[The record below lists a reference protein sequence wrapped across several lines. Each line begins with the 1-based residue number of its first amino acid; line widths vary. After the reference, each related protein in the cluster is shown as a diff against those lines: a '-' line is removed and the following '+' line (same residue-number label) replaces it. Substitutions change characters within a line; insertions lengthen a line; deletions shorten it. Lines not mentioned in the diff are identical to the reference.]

1 MMVRFFVQIEYDGT
15 NYHGFQKQPK
25 TKKTIQYEVEQAL
38 SKVANHKVVTICS
51 GRTDAGVHAVNQFI
65 HFDTKSKRKVNSW
78 IKGVNSYLPADISV
92 KNFYK
97 VDSNMHARFS
107 AISRSYLYV
116 IKNSDTPPALGSN
129 NCLWIRKQLNVEKM
143 HKAAQHLL
151 GEKDF
156 SAFRASGCQSNT
168 PVREIFEAKVSK
180 RGDLIFFYIR
190 GNAFMLNMV
199 RIITGTLIDV
209 GISRIN
215 ISQFKDIIKM
225 KKRTS
230 AGKTISANG
239 LYFLGPEYNELD
251 CSKEAL
257 LNELD

>member
-1 MMVRFFVQIEYDGT
+1 MIRFFVQIEYDGT

-25 TKKTIQYEVEQAL
+25 TKKTIQYEVERAL
-38 SKVANHKVVTICS
+38 SDVANHKVVTVCS
-51 GRTDAGVHAVNQFI
+51 GRTDAGVHAMNQFV
-65 HFDTKSKRKVNSW
+65 HFDTKSKRKIESW
-78 IKGVNSYLPADISV
+78 VKGVNSYLPEDISV
-92 KNFYK
+92 KNFFK
-97 VDSNMHARFS
+97 VNPDMHARFS
-107 AISRSYLYV
+107 ANSRSYVYV
-116 IKNSDTPPALGSN
+116 IKNSDTPPAIGSR

-156 SAFRASGCQSNT
+156 SAFRASGCQSKT

-180 RGDLIFFYIR
+180 NGNLIFFKIK

-199 RIITGTLIDV
+199 RLITGTLIDV
-209 GISRIN
+209 GMGKMN

-251 CSKEAL
+251 YSKEAL